1 MLNLKNWAWAEC
13 QLGNIAKRA
22 QEFNVLGE
30 KKKMKENREEKKSKG
45 KGGKEGKNKRKE
57 KLKSKDK

>member
-30 KKKMKENREEKKSKG
+30 KKKMKENREEKKRKG

-57 KLKSKDK
+57 K

>member
-30 KKKMKENREEKKSKG
+30 KKKMKENREKKKRKG

-57 KLKSKDK
+57 K

>member
-57 KLKSKDK
+57 K

>member
-30 KKKMKENREEKKSKG
+30 KKKMKENREKKKRKE

-57 KLKSKDK
+57 K

>member
-30 KKKMKENREEKKSKG
+30 KKKMKENREKKKRKE
-45 KGGKEGKNKRKE
+45 KGGKEGKKRKE
-57 KLKSKDK
+57 K